1 MKSKRIFSGRIWS
14 AEFAGKVYRIRFR
27 CRCFR
32 LRRKTNVKQGDGER
46 RLGGAWYWEG
56 LNIFTNF
63 LLIFF
68 IPPYLAALVLSI
80 VAMAQRRIG

>member
-1 MKSKRIFSGRIWS
+1 MSNRGTVSGAW
-14 AEFAGKVYRIRFR
+14 
-27 CRCFR
+27 
-32 LRRKTNVKQGDGER
+32 
-46 RLGGAWYWEG
+46 GGAWYWEG